1 MNEYNSY
8 VNSIN
13 KIFECLNKMKNNWT
27 DQDNLSY
34 IESIEEYKKVVIDS
48 AEVFKNN
55 NTQPQ
60 PSRLEE

>member
-13 KIFECLNKMKNNWT
+13 KIFDCLNKMKNNWT